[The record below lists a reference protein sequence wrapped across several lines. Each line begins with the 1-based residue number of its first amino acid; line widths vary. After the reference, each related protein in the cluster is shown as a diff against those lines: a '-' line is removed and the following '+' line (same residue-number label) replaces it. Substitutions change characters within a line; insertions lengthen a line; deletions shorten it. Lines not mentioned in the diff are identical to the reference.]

1 MAQVDRVADELSWP
15 DERRKALRS
24 AATRTAAA
32 IDPTGL
38 TAPEFSAQIYQ
49 LVTRISGVT
58 DPYAEAKR
66 RQNATAK
73 ACLPAFRERIG
84 RDPDSLAVAV
94 QLALLGNLIDL
105 GNAGVPDAT
114 PLYGET
120 AVEPAARNAAGEL
133 RHRLDGADTLL
144 YIGDNAGEAVLDA
157 LLIAELKRIRPALR
171 VVFAVRGGPAI
182 NDVIEADAR
191 DAGLAEVAEI
201 VSSGCHFAGTIPRR
215 ASPSFRRLFA
225 QADLVVSKGQGNFE
239 TLEGEEREILFLFKV
254 KCAMVARHTGWP
266 LGTSVAAWGPAW
278 RGETETP
285 ASRSHQDQGEA
296 K

>member
-1 MAQVDRVADELSWP
+1 MAQVERVAGELSWP
-15 DERRKALRS
+15 EERREALR
-24 AATRTAAA
+24 AAAARTAAA
-32 IDPTGL
+32 IDPAGL
-38 TAPEFSAQIYQ
+38 TAPEFSAQIYRLITQ
-49 LVTRISGVT
+49 LSGVT

-66 RQNATAK
+66 RQNATVK
-73 ACLPAFRERIG
+73 ACLPLFRERIG
-84 RDPDSLAVAV
+84 RSPDSLAAAI

-105 GNAGVPDAT
+105 GNAGVPDTA

-120 AVEPAARNAAGEL
+120 AIEPVTRIATDGL
-133 RHRLDGADTLL
+133 RRRLDGADTLL
-144 YIGDNAGEAVLDA
+144 YIGDNAGEAVIDA
-157 LLIAELKRIRPALR
+157 LVIAELKRIRPTLR

-215 ASPSFRRLFA
+215 ASPSFQRLFA

-266 LGTSVAAWGPAW
+266 LGTSVAAWGPAL
-278 RGETETP
+278 RGE
-285 ASRSHQDQGEA
+285 AEA
-296 K
+296 REIRCRRNEAQ